1 MDQSPFSDSPEIGN
15 QIAVYCVSGYSPLPD
30 GLDGLDRLFYNWHKK
45 DFIKKRLEN
54 CVQSVPPSSA
64 LPSRQASGK

>member
-30 GLDGLDRLFYNWHKK
+30 GLDGLDRLFYNYYKK
-45 DFIKKRLEN
+45 IFKKKRLEN

-64 LPSRQASGK
+64 LPGRLMSGK